1 MSYKLAIFDL
11 DGTILNSLE
20 DLTDSVNHA
29 LEMNAFPTH
38 SIDEIRT
45 YIGNGARLLAKRS
58 LPADAD
64 EGTVDKVLADFQAYY
79 KTHGDIKTRPY
90 DGVVAALD
98 TLRAR
103 GVKLAVLSNKPD
115 AATQTL
121 CKRYFGDIFDYVSG
135 EKTGIP
141 RKPAPDGVEVILSQ
155 LGVNK
160 CDAVYIGDSEVDVET
175 AINSGL
181 DCISTAWG
189 FRDET
194 TLKAAGTKCIVYD
207 ADALL
212 DAILGT

>member
-20 DLTDSVNHA
+20 DLADSVNHA
-29 LEMNAFPTH
+29 LEMSSFPTH

-45 YIGNGARLLAKRS
+45 FIGNGARLLIKRS
-58 LPADAD
+58 LPEDSD
-64 EGTVDKVLADFQAYY
+64 EATVDCTLADFQAYY

-90 DGVVAALD
+90 DRVIPMLD
-98 TLRAR
+98 KLKAH
-103 GVKLAVLSNKPD
+103 GIKLAVLSNKPD
-115 AATQTL
+115 AATQAL

-141 RKPAPDGVEVILSQ
+141 RKPAPDGVEVILNH
-155 LGVNK
+155 LGINR

-175 AINSGL
+175 ALNSGL

-189 FRDET
+189 FRDEA
-194 TLKAAGTKCIVYD
+194 TLKGAGAKCIVYD
-207 ADALL
+207 TDALI
-212 DAILGT
+212 DNILKN

>member
-29 LEMNAFPTH
+29 LELNSFPTH

-64 EGTVDKVLADFQAYY
+64 EATVDKVLADFQAYY
-79 KTHGDIKTRPY
+79 KTHSDIKTRPY
-90 DGVVAALD
+90 DGVLSALN
-98 TLRAR
+98 TLKKS

-141 RKPAPDGVEVILSQ
+141 RKPAPDGVEVILNQ
-155 LGVNK
+155 IGADK

-175 AINSGL
+175 AVNSGL
-181 DCISTAWG
+181 NCISAAWG
-189 FRDET
+189 FRDEAA
-194 TLKAAGTKCIVYD
+194 LKAAGAKCIVYD
-207 ADALL
+207 VSALL
-212 DAILGT
+212 DAILKN